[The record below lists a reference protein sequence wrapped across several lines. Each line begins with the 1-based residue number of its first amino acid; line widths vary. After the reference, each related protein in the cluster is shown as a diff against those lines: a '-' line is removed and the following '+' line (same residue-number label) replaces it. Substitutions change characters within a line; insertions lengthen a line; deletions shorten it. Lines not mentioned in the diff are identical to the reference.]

1 MLRMF
6 LQQDVAER
14 IGRLYRSGIVPTAKQ
29 LEDCRAARRRVAMR
43 GEGGALLAAAD
54 PEGYT
59 VVGNTAQIC
68 IEGVLSEEPDFWAW
82 IFGIP
87 QTCYEDIRDALALAA
102 ADANVT
108 NVILEVCS
116 PGGYVDGLFETLA
129 AVEAFQKPM
138 RVVAS
143 QACSAA
149 YALAAMAGPIQAAG
163 PASAFGS
170 VGVAITFFVD
180 PEHQIDITSTEA
192 PNKRP
197 DVTTP
202 EGKAIIQQE
211 LDAYHELFVDAIARG
226 RSNAT
231 GKTYTVEQ
239 INADFGRGGVLL
251 TDAAKAA
258 GMIDK
263 TPKPTKRGS
272 GQALAY
278 EDVVTADGSMVR
290 HVVAASAV
298 PEKSPPT
305 PSVAASTEAAPS
317 VSVSK
322 DQPPRLTGHSKKATP
337 MNEEELLAQHP
348 ALHAAMLAKGIAQGQ
363 ATERKRVCAH
373 LKLAKATGARDVA
386 EAAIAS
392 GASTMDEDVHAE
404 YLAASLGKREVAARQ
419 ADSDAAGAALGD
431 AAQTPVAT
439 KDLGDEVADRIEAA
453 MGKKPTAG
461 DGAAGIAKH

>member
-14 IGRLYRSGIVPTAKQ
+14 IGRLYKSGIVPTAKQ
-29 LEDCRAARRRVAMR
+29 LEECRAARRRVAVKSD
-43 GEGGALLAAAD
+43 GVLASSGD
-54 PEGYT
+54 TENYT
-59 VVGNTAQIC
+59 VVGNTAEIAVC
-68 IEGVLSEEPDFWAW
+68 GVLTEEPDFWSW
-82 IFGIP
+82 LLGID
-87 QTCYEDIRDALALAA
+87 QTCYEDIRDAFALAA
-102 ADANVT
+102 ADPNVT
-108 NVILEVCS
+108 NVILSVNS
-116 PGGYVDGLFETLA
+116 PGGYLDGLFETLA
-129 AVEAFQKPM
+129 TEESFQKPVK
-138 RVVAS
+138 VVAA

-149 YALAAMAGPIQAAG
+149 YALSAMAGPIQASG
-163 PASAFGS
+163 PASSFGS
-170 VGVAITFFVD
+170 IGVAITFFVD
-180 PEHQIDITSTEA
+180 PEHQVDIASTEA
-192 PNKRP
+192 PKKRP

-202 EGKAIIQQE
+202 EGKAIVREE

-231 GKTYTVEQ
+231 GKAYTVAQ
-239 INADFGRGGVLL
+239 VNADFGRGGVLL

-263 TPKPTKRGS
+263 APKPTKRGS
-272 GQALAY
+272 GQALADDT
-278 EDVVTADGSMVR
+278 E
-290 HVVAASAV
+290 
-298 PEKSPPT
+298 ESPPM
-305 PSVAASTEAAPS
+305 PSVAASTDAAPS
-317 VSVSK
+317 APVSK
-322 DQPPRLTGHSKKATP
+322 DQPPRLTGQTRKTTP

-348 ALHAAMLAKGIAQGQ
+348 ALHASLIAKGAAQGQ

-404 YLAASLGKREVAARQ
+404 YLAASLGKRETAARQ

-453 MGKKPTAG
+453 MGKKPAAG
-461 DGAAGIAKH
+461 DGAASVAKH